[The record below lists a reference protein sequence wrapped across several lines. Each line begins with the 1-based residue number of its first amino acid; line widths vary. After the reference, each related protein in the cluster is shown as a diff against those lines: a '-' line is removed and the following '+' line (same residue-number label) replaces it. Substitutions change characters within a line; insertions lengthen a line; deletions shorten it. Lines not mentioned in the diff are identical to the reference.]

1 MEGQGAGWL
10 DRHRRLVVLLF
21 WQTRAGPSAQLLSIP
36 GATALAWALIAWA
49 QSRPQMLVR
58 VLGSVLAFYAVS
70 GLAVQNVV
78 QQLAPD
84 KPNKKQNAISQANGK
99 CPTLAA
105 LRPIAQQPRGYVLT
119 HVDLGPRL
127 ITVTH
132 HDAVAGPYHR
142 NSQAILDVMKGFR
155 GTPEAAQAM
164 IARRGIDYVLI
175 CPGLSETTVY
185 RAESPNG
192 FYAQLAKGKVPAW
205 LEPVDLGPKSP
216 LTMWRI
222 VR

>member
-1 MEGQGAGWL
+1 M
-10 DRHRRLVVLLF
+10 
-21 WQTRAGPSAQLLSIP
+21 
-36 GATALAWALIAWA
+36 
-49 QSRPQMLVR
+49 
-58 VLGSVLAFYAVS
+58 
-70 GLAVQNVV
+70 
-78 QQLAPD
+78 
-84 KPNKKQNAISQANGK
+84 
-99 CPTLAA
+99 
-105 LRPIAQQPRGYVLT
+105 LT

-205 LEPVDLGPKSP
+205 LAPVPLPKDNP
-216 LTMWRI
+216 YRMWRVI
-222 VR
+222 RPGSRMPN